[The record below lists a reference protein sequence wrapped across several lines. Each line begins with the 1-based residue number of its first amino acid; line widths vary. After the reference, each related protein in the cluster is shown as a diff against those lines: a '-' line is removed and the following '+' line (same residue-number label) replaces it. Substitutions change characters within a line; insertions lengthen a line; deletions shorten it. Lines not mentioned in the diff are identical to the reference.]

1 MEYRKTGSFME
12 NLLLSFQVVAPLMIY
27 MLIGVLLRRTGVV
40 DERVMRGANNIVYY
54 VTLPLMCYRAIAA
67 SDISAMFDT
76 PYLLY
81 MAAGILALYALAALF
96 VPMLSKE
103 NKRRGVLILG
113 VFRSNDAIFGLPVA
127 AALLGADHLGLM
139 SVTISMSVPLF
150 GILAVVAMERYR
162 GEQVRFG
169 QVLLRMIK
177 NPLLIACF
185 AGFVVNLLNIK
196 FPDVVQKPIDSL
208 AAVTSPL
215 AFILLGGTISFAAV
229 KKNRAAITAISLIRL
244 LAAPLV
250 TVAAL
255 LLLGFRGE
263 FIVVALIIFGAPVA
277 MLTYSMAVGMQA
289 DDELAGTLVAVT
301 SVLSI
306 VTMLLFIFVLKQF
319 AFI

>member
-1 MEYRKTGSFME
+1 ME
-12 NLLLSFQVVAPLMIY
+12 NLLLSFNVVAPLMIY

-40 DERVMRGANNIVYY
+40 EERVMRGANNIVYY

-81 MAAGILALYALAALF
+81 MAVGILVLYALAALF
-96 VPMLSKE
+96 VPMLCKE

-139 SVTISMSVPLF
+139 SITISMSVPLF

-177 NPLLIACF
+177 NPLLIACL

-196 FPDVVQKPIDSL
+196 MPDVLQKPIDSL

-244 LAAPLV
+244 LVAPLV
-250 TVAAL
+250 TLAAL

-306 VTMLLFIFVLKQF
+306 VTMFLFIFVLKQL

>member
-81 MAAGILALYALAALF
+81 MAAGILVLYALAALF

-306 VTMLLFIFVLKQF
+306 VTMFLFIFVLKQF

>member
-1 MEYRKTGSFME
+1 ME

-67 SDISAMFDT
+67 SDISAMFET

-81 MAAGILALYALAALF
+81 MAAGILVLYALAALF

-306 VTMLLFIFVLKQF
+306 VTMFLFIFVLKQF

>member
-1 MEYRKTGSFME
+1 ME
-12 NLLLSFQVVAPLMIY
+12 NLVLSFNVVFPLMIY
-27 MLIGVLLRRTGVV
+27 MLIGALLRRTGVV

-54 VTLPLMCYRAIAA
+54 ITLPLMCYRAIAL
-67 SDISAMFDT
+67 SDLSKMFDT
-76 PYLLY
+76 SYLLY

-96 VPMLSKE
+96 VPMLSKD
-103 NKRRGVLILG
+103 NKRRGVLILS

-127 AALLGADHLGLM
+127 AALLGADRIGLM

-150 GILAVVAMERYR
+150 GILAVLAMERYR

-169 QVLLRMIK
+169 QLLLRIIK
-177 NPLLIACF
+177 NPLLIACI
-185 AGFVVNLLNIK
+185 AGFAVNLLHIR
-196 FPDVVQKPIDSL
+196 FPDVIQKPIDNL

-229 KKNRAAITAISLIRL
+229 KKNRAAITAISIIRL
-244 LAAPLV
+244 LAAPLI

-301 SVLSI
+301 SVFSI
-306 VTMLLFIFVLKQF
+306 ATMFLFIFLLKQF
-319 AFI
+319 ALI

>member
-1 MEYRKTGSFME
+1 ME
-12 NLLLSFQVVAPLMIY
+12 NLLLSFNVVAPLMIY
-27 MLIGVLLRRTGVV
+27 MIIGVVLRKAGVV

-54 VTLPLMCYRAIAA
+54 VTLPLMCYRAIAK

-81 MAAGILALYALAALF
+81 MAFGIVALYVLAALL
-96 VPMLSKE
+96 VPILSKE

-139 SVTISMSVPLF
+139 SVAISMSVPLF

-162 GEQVRFG
+162 GEHVRVG
-169 QVLLRMIK
+169 QMLVRMIK

-185 AGFVVNLLNIK
+185 AGFVVNLLNIE
-196 FPDVVQKPIDSL
+196 FPEVLQKPIDNL

-244 LAAPLV
+244 LVAPLV

-289 DDELAGTLVAVT
+289 DDELAGTLVAIT

-306 VTMLLFIFVLKQF
+306 VTMFLFIFILKQF
-319 AFI
+319 TFI

>member
-1 MEYRKTGSFME
+1 MQ
-12 NLLLSFQVVAPLMIY
+12 NLLLSFNVVAPLMIY

-40 DERVMRGANNIVYY
+40 EERVMRGANNIVYY
-54 VTLPLMCYRAIAA
+54 VTLPLMCYRAIAV
-67 SDISAMFDT
+67 SDLSAMFDT
-76 PYLLY
+76 AYLLY
-81 MAAGILALYALAALF
+81 MAIGILVLYALGALI
-96 VPMLSKE
+96 VPRLSKD
-103 NKRRGVLILG
+103 NNRRGVLILG
-113 VFRSNDAIFGLPVA
+113 VFRSNDAIFGIPVA

-162 GEQVRFG
+162 GEHVRIG
-169 QVLLRMIK
+169 QMLLRLVK
-177 NPLLIACF
+177 NPLLIACV
-185 AGFVVNLLNIK
+185 AGFLVNLLNIEL
-196 FPDVVQKPIDSL
+196 PEVLQKPIDNL

-229 KKNRAAITAISLIRL
+229 KKNRVAITAISLVRL
-244 LAAPLV
+244 LIAPLIA
-250 TVAAL
+250 VAVL

-277 MLTYSMAVGMQA
+277 MLTYSMAVGMGA

-306 VTMLLFIFVLKQF
+306 VTMFLFIFVLKQF

>member
-1 MEYRKTGSFME
+1 ME

-27 MLIGVLLRRTGVV
+27 MIIGVLLRRTGVV

-96 VPMLSKE
+96 VPVLCKE

-196 FPDVVQKPIDSL
+196 MPDVVQKPIDSL

-306 VTMLLFIFVLKQF
+306 VTMFLFIFVLKQF